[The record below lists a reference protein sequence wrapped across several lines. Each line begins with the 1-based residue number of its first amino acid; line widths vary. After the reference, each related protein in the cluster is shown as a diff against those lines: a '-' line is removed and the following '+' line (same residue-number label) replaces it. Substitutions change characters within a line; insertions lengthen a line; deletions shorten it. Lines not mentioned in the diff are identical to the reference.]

1 MQISINEIEL
11 YMNCPRAYKL
21 RYCDGMEEKKKSL
34 SVCKTNAIKRIVQ
47 QIHGGILA
55 NVKAEDIAMFCEHIW
70 QEEITNA
77 DQEELDT
84 IVIQEKPATGKKE
97 AVPSVTKGQRGLEN
111 LKIWAGHYAEL
122 EKEAQVIYSDVP
134 FEDTIGDTTF
144 TGIIHQIRKHPQ
156 NGWQVIVFNA
166 CSQIPGFAYLK
177 RNFALSLYAHALWQG
192 SLEANGEKISIGEI
206 PAVYLYYFPNLE
218 LYKRSNGKSQ
228 KGDLKGDPWIPA
240 HRSKADLLRFEY
252 EILYVAS
259 GLQLG
264 FYPMNVSRPGG
275 CELCHFA
282 YGCHEVTMDNA
293 VKNSLELVE
302 SK

>member
-11 YMNCPRAYKL
+11 YMNCPRAYKFW
-21 RYCDGMEEKKKSL
+21 YCDVMEEKKKSL
-34 SVCKTNAIKRIVQ
+34 SVCKANAIRKAVQ

-55 NVKAEDIAMFCEHIW
+55 NVKAEDIEMFCEHIW

-84 IVIQEKPATGKKE
+84 IVIQEKPATSKKE
-97 AVPSVTKGQRGLEN
+97 ATPPVTKGQRALVN
-111 LKIWAGHYAEL
+111 LKIWAVHYAEM

-144 TGIIHQIRKHPQ
+144 TGTISQIRKSPQ
-156 NGWQVIVFNA
+156 EGWQVIVFNTS
-166 CSQIPGFAYLK
+166 SQIPGFAYLK
-177 RNFALSLYAHALWQG
+177 RNFSISLYAHALWQG
-192 SLEANGEKISIGEI
+192 LLEVNEEKISIGEI

-218 LYKRSNGKSQ
+218 LYKRGNGKSQ
-228 KGDLKGDPWIPA
+228 KGELKGDPWIPV
-240 HRSKADLLRFEY
+240 HRSRAELLQFEY

-259 GLQLG
+259 GIQLG
-264 FYPMNVSRPGG
+264 FYPMNVTRLGG
-275 CELCHFA
+275 CELCGFTH
-282 YGCHEVTMDNA
+282 GCHAMTTDYIP
-293 VKNSLELVE
+293 KNDLELVE

>member
-21 RYCDGMEEKKKSL
+21 RYHDCIEAKKKNLSL
-34 SVCKTNAIKRIVQ
+34 CKSNAIQRVVQ
-47 QIHGGILA
+47 QIHGGILE
-55 NVKAEDIAMFCEHIW
+55 NVKAEDIELFCENIW
-70 QEEITNA
+70 QEEITNT

-84 IVIQEKPATGKKE
+84 IVIQEKPATSKKE
-97 AVPSVTKGQRGLEN
+97 ATPAITKGQRALEN
-111 LKIWAGHYAEL
+111 LKTWAVHYAEL

-144 TGIIHQIRKHPQ
+144 TGTISQIRKHPQ
-156 NGWQVIVFNA
+156 EGWQVIVFNS
-166 CSQIPGFAYLK
+166 CSQLPGFAYLK
-177 RNFALSLYAHALWQG
+177 RNFSISLYAHALWQG
-192 SLEANGEKISIGEI
+192 LLEVNGEKISIGEI

-218 LYKRSNGKSQ
+218 LYKKSNGKSQ
-228 KGDLKGDPWIPA
+228 KGDLKGDPCIPV
-240 HRSKADLLRFEY
+240 HRSKADLLQFEY

-259 GLQLG
+259 GIQLG

-275 CELCHFA
+275 CELCHFSH
-282 YGCHEVTMDNA
+282 GCHEVTIDNA

>member
-21 RYCDGMEEKKKSL
+21 RYCDGIEEKKKSL
-34 SVCKTNAIKRIVQ
+34 SVCKANAIRKVVQ

-55 NVKAEDIAMFCEHIW
+55 NVKVEDIEMFCEHIW

-84 IVIQEKPATGKKE
+84 IVIQEKPATSKKE
-97 AVPSVTKGQRGLEN
+97 ATLPVTKSQRALEN
-111 LKIWAGHYAEL
+111 LQTWAVHYAEL
-122 EKEAQVIYSDVP
+122 EKEAQVVYSDVP

-156 NGWQVIVFNA
+156 EGWQVIFFNTS
-166 CSQIPGFAYLK
+166 SQIPGFAYLK
-177 RNFALSLYAHALWQG
+177 RNFSISLYAHALWQG
-192 SLEANGEKISIGEI
+192 LLEVNGEKISIGEI

-218 LYKRSNGKSQ
+218 LYKKSNGKSQ
-228 KGDLKGDPWIPA
+228 KGDLKGDPCIPV
-240 HRSKADLLRFEY
+240 HRSRAELLQFEY

-259 GLQLG
+259 GIQLG
-264 FYPMNVSRPGG
+264 FYPMNVTRLGG
-275 CELCHFA
+275 CELCGFTH
-282 YGCHEVTMDNA
+282 GCHAMATDYIP
-293 VKNSLELVE
+293 KNDLELAL